1 MALGC
6 SVTHRGCLSGRRQV
20 SERWHN
26 GARQSWHVTMSQ
38 TNWIGAFIAIGFIA
52 YIIARGQLT
61 GYLQVLGL
69 QASS

>member
-1 MALGC
+1 
-6 SVTHRGCLSGRRQV
+6 
-20 SERWHN
+20 
-26 GARQSWHVTMSQ
+26 MSQ

-61 GYLQVLGL
+61 GYLQILGL